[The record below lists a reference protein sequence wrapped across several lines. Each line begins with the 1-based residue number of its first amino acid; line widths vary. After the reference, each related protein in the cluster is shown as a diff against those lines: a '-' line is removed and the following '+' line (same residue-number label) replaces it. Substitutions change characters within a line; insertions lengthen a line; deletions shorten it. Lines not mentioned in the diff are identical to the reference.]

1 MGSGLY
7 DLLGWGMID
16 PPVQVDAEGYIIEL
30 DDLEGLG
37 LRDTNETEPPCLV
50 VPIAVSLPFLQDYWS
65 LLPLPDWTPR
75 VMPRQTRRCAAP
87 QGFQVTEEHFQRWRD
102 AQAVYRRAGMV
113 LPEAY
118 LVVLSDWD

>member
-37 LRDTNETEPPCLV
+37 LRDNE
-50 VPIAVSLPFLQDYWS
+50 
-65 LLPLPDWTPR
+65 
-75 VMPRQTRRCAAP
+75 
-87 QGFQVTEEHFQRWRD
+87 
-102 AQAVYRRAGMV
+102 
-113 LPEAY
+113 
-118 LVVLSDWD
+118 